1 MDDFKNSTKTQYS
14 MGGAAHAEG
23 KSVKGAAKVAKVMG
37 EFKKGDLHSGSASG
51 PKVTSRKQATAI
63 AMSEGRKVMKKS
75 NGGAVARGNRMQA
88 EEAGESRLVRR
99 APPRKMPMTA
109 EERAMA
115 EAIARGNR
123 MQAEEAGESRLM
135 RRGVPAHRG
144 EPMISRKRGGLAVMP
159 KGTKC

>member
-1 MDDFKNSTKTQYS
+1 MDDFKNSTKTQYA
-14 MGGAAHAEG
+14 MGGSCYAKG
-23 KSVKGAAKVAKVMG
+23 GSVKGAAKVAKVMG
-37 EFKKGDLHSGSASG
+37 EFKKGELHSGSKSG

-63 AMSEGRKVMKKS
+63 AMSEAAPMKKG

-99 APPRKMPMTA
+99 GPPRKMGMTA

-115 EAIARGNR
+115 ETIARGNR
-123 MQAEEAGESRLM
+123 MSAEEAGESRLM

-144 EPMISRKRGGLAVMP
+144 EPMINRKRGGLAVMP

>member
-1 MDDFKNSTKTQYS
+1 MDDFKNSTKTQYA
-14 MGGAAHAEG
+14 MGGAAHAKG
-23 KSVKGAAKVAKVMG
+23 GSVKGAAKVAKVMG
-37 EFKKGDLHSGSASG
+37 EFKKGGA
-51 PKVTSRKQATAI
+51 P
-63 AMSEGRKVMKKS
+63 MKKAQ
-75 NGGAVARGNRMQA
+75 GGAVARGNRMQA

-99 APPRKMPMTA
+99 APPRKTAMTA

-115 EAIARGNR
+115 ETIARGNR
-123 MQAEEAGESRLM
+123 MSAEEAGESRLM